1 MEISRRHA
9 LALIGAAASLPAL
22 AACGEPEL
30 TDAATVTVMLDWV
43 PNTNHTGLYVARA
56 NGYYTDENLT
66 VTLVEPGAGTA
77 ENSVASGA
85 ADFGVSFQENVTLAR
100 IKNRPIVSVA
110 AVIQHNTSGFAS
122 PVDRAIRRPRD
133 FAGKKY
139 GAFGMDIER
148 QVLSA
153 LMECDQGDFSAIEFV
168 DIGATDSFV
177 AWERGDVDFIWIF
190 EGWTG
195 IEAGLRGVD
204 LDFMRLND
212 LDCVPDY
219 YTPVLITGEQMIA
232 ERPDVVRRWI
242 RATAR
247 GYQFAIDQPDAAGMT
262 ALMHASASGRTIC
275 EPPLSFSGM
284 SQRQESF
291 PNCSSGSTLR
301 NAGRPYR
308 GVRNRPTSP
317 QFYSS
322 RAGGCRRGR
331 APRIAGA

>member
-247 GYQFAIDQPDAAGMT
+247 GYQFAIDQPDAAAEILIERAEGIN
-262 ALMHASASGRTIC
+262 AELVRASQPWLSAHYAEDADRWGEQKRTVWDVYAQWMFNHDLLPRAIN
-275 EPPLSFSGM
+275 PSKAFDNSFI
-284 SQRQESF
+284 RD
-291 PNCSSGSTLR
+291 
-301 NAGRPYR
+301 A
-308 GVRNRPTSP
+308 
-317 QFYSS
+317 
-322 RAGGCRRGR
+322 
-331 APRIAGA
+331 